1 MATESILSATFG
13 TPGSGKTYSRCK
25 WLVDDFL
32 INNPDGIYI
41 TNIPLN
47 IEVISQYISDLR
59 KVSSDDVAAR
69 LHIIPDDVL
78 LQWEKL
84 NQLDNSDLKTFNSS
98 TFPPTVYFQ
107 QFNLGGA
114 HIAID
119 EFHKFFGKKSPR
131 ALRALWN
138 DWFAEIRKT
147 GCVFE
152 AITQS
157 YGQMNDEFLDK
168 CQTRLE
174 LVNHSDSKDPF
185 FSVRM
190 GDWYELKAG
199 LFGHLPIQRVSER
212 ETMRGTS
219 LSGKV
224 VWKPTSKSKSYLLT
238 PEYFRFYNSFRNYT
252 GSSSERKSPSQIY
265 KRRIWVW
272 FLRRNL
278 LNIFPRCLLAVLAVW
293 FLLGGGFQLCLSS
306 LVSSLGHVGKSN
318 GAKIVSSEN
327 KSDLKK
333 SSVVRDQKV
342 NSDSS
347 REKLDSSR
355 EKLDSGEGD
364 TLSSEVS
371 PSPAPDYDSFK
382 PALFYSGMCFLRNG
396 QEIYINY
403 KFIGGV
409 YENKIV
415 QKIDSSKRCYY
426 LDDGTCVYM
435 Y

>member
-32 INNPDGIYI
+32 INSPDGIYI

-47 IEVISQYISDLR
+47 IDIICDYISKLR
-59 KVSSDDVAAR
+59 KVSPDSVRDR
-69 LHIIPDDVL
+69 LHVIPDDVL

-84 NQLDNSDLKTFNSS
+84 NQVENSDLKSLDSS
-98 TFPPTVYFQ
+98 NFPPTVYFQ
-107 QFNLGGA
+107 QFNLSGA

-119 EFHKFFGKKSPR
+119 EFHKYFGKKSPR

-174 LVNHSDSKDPF
+174 LVNHSDSKDPIF
-185 FSVRM
+185 QVRM

-199 LFGHLPIQRVSER
+199 LFGHLPLQRVSER

-219 LSGKV
+219 VSGKI
-224 VWKPTSKSKSYLLT
+224 VWKETSKSKSYLLT

-265 KRRIWVW
+265 KRKIWIW

-278 LNIFPRCLLAVLAVW
+278 LNILPRIFLTCIVLW
-293 FLLGGGFQLCLSS
+293 FLLFGGFQFCLTR
-306 LVSSLGHVGKSN
+306 LVSVLGHVGKSN
-318 GAKIVSSEN
+318 G
-327 KSDLKK
+327 
-333 SSVVRDQKV
+333 
-342 NSDSS
+342 
-347 REKLDSSR
+347 
-355 EKLDSGEGD
+355 
-364 TLSSEVS
+364 S
-371 PSPAPDYDSFK
+371 PSVQVSQPVYSGKSNGSPSVQSAQSLHPNEQVIVDYDSYK
-382 PALFYSGMCFLRNG
+382 PALFYDNFCFLRNSS
-396 QEIYINY
+396 EIFVGYIF
-403 KFIGGV
+403 KGGPYDGLSV
-409 YENKIV
+409 KEIN
-415 QKIDSSKRCYY
+415 SSKRFFV
-426 LDDGTCVYM
+426 LSDGVVVSM